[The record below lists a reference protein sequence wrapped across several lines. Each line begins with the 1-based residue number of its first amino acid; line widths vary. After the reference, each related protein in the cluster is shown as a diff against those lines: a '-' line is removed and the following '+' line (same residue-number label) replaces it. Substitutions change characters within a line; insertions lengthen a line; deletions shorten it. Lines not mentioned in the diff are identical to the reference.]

1 MPVAPNV
8 PRTDEL
14 SSKIVHCSSSCPL
27 VIPSPS
33 KSPTALTYNVPP
45 EMGLLGVENE
55 KLFDESRLIPAI
67 VITESYVPVLNVCT
81 VSEYKPDRV

>member
-1 MPVAPNV
+1 
-8 PRTDEL
+8 
-14 SSKIVHCSSSCPL
+14 
-27 VIPSPS
+27 
-33 KSPTALTYNVPP
+33 
-45 EMGLLGVENE
+45 MGLLGVENE